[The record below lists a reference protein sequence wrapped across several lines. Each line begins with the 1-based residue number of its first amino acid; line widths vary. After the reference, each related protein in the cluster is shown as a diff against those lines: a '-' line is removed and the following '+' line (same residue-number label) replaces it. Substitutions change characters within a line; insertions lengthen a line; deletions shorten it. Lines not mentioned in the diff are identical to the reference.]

1 MLNLRDRFL
10 KAALDQHHSL
20 QTLGRDFCR
29 GAMTTFHQH
38 PVCRV
43 GKKLIG
49 QKEFTA
55 LEAQPAN
62 MV

>member
-10 KAALDQHHSL
+10 KAALDQQHSL
-20 QTLGRDFCR
+20 QTLGKDFCR
-29 GAMTTFHQH
+29 GAMTTFHQQ

-43 GKKLIG
+43 GKELIWP
-49 QKEFTA
+49 KEFTA